1 MITRLLVGILT
12 PAMRAIHPS
21 PFRRRSA
28 RKVESRGNRLDVRW
42 RPALAENPRT
52 QKIPCAPQRRRD
64 PERLQDQGDVERNFL
79 LSREKWRSLPLL
91 HRTFL
96 GVTFPQAPSVDG
108 DKRPDSLDQAKR
120 PSPLQETV
128 DGAEGAGAGKS
139 EAEPRAPIL
148 QRVKDQHK
156 GDGCKAKK
164 GERIHGLKEAP
175 RPRPVQPVKGWRRNC
190 APSLDQAEL
199 ISAQ

>member
-1 MITRLLVGILT
+1 MIKRLLVGILT

-79 LSREKWRSLPLL
+79 LSREKWRSLPFCTAPFWAS
-91 HRTFL
+91 RFL
-96 GVTFPQAPSVDG
+96 
-108 DKRPDSLDQAKR
+108 
-120 PSPLQETV
+120 
-128 DGAEGAGAGKS
+128 
-139 EAEPRAPIL
+139 
-148 QRVKDQHK
+148 
-156 GDGCKAKK
+156 
-164 GERIHGLKEAP
+164 
-175 RPRPVQPVKGWRRNC
+175 
-190 APSLDQAEL
+190 
-199 ISAQ
+199 